1 MLKSVF
7 FMKKMMPVFAC
18 IALLSTSACAVA
30 IATVAV
36 VKNSNNEGIVTF
48 QNYAHVQSTMQMNDY
63 QKLAGGVNKWYI
75 SRKPV
80 SIAKQPTIR
89 MNRDTLYNVAVI
101 NVSKGATITLPDVGK
116 RYISL
121 MVSNEYG
128 YTNLVYYGKGT
139 YKLNP
144 KNVGSDY
151 AFVLVRTLVDAN
163 DAKDVK
169 AVNNIQDNLKI
180 VSQSN
185 IAFKL
190 PNWDMASYKENFD
203 SLLELFSI
211 LPNAEKTFGS
221 KEEVDPVRFLL
232 GATGGFA
239 GLPSKDAK
247 YINISPDQSG
257 KAYKIVMKDVPVDGF
272 WSFSIYDKDGYFFDS
287 EYGAPSINNIIAT
300 PDENGEYPIYFGN
313 CEKEDVNCLAIKD
326 GWNFVVRLYRP
337 EEAILSGKWEL
348 PALEQIK

>member
-1 MLKSVF
+1 MNYLVSTLKRAVLAIFCSAFIPLVGIANANI
-7 FMKKMMPVFAC
+7 PVT
-18 IALLSTSACAVA
+18 ID
-30 IATVAV
+30 
-36 VKNSNNEGIVTF
+36 
-48 QNYAHVQSTMQMNDY
+48 NYAQAVTSMQMNDY
-63 QKLAGGVNKWYI
+63 QKLASGVNKWYYF
-75 SRKPV
+75 RTPV

-89 MNRDTLYNVAVI
+89 MNRDTLYSFAVI